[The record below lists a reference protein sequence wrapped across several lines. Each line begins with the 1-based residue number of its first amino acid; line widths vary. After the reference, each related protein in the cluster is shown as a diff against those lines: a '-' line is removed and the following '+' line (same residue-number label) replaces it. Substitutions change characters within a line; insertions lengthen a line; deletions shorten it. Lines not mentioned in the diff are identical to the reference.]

1 MHLGW
6 PARKDR
12 LTLQRPMTFRSFFL
26 ILLIGPPLCVPTV
39 AAQGAQ
45 IQRRA
50 ANAPRPE
57 TTPEAKPAVLKDIP
71 AWRQGVDALDTELWE
86 VADKRFEEALQTP
99 GLTAA
104 DHLKIEWKRLQAWI
118 RGNRAADALA
128 KLKEPAFTD
137 QPETYFW
144 KAQALAALGR
154 FTEAANEFA
163 PALENT
169 KAPHRN
175 EALLSRANLQ
185 LAIGD
190 SDGAFVTLEAL
201 ASTRDPAMVRLAKL
215 RQTDLLL
222 DQGKTAEAR
231 KLLPPPNNL
240 PPADMAEQAF
250 LEAKLLLAEGKSDEA
265 ISTFAALRDQAA
277 GQSQA
282 RYRAAALGMADALA
296 AAGNTEE
303 ASEQLL
309 SELQKQKDSPLLP
322 MIFKRLLAWLPAQPA
337 ADDPVLE
344 RLKQWIPATPA
355 VQSPLIA
362 TAVENDPI
370 LDTSGAADAF
380 PSNTVKTGV
389 PNADLIAHSLYT
401 RAIGCYRQGT
411 TESRHEADSLMN
423 RLRLEFPGHPL
434 VPAALLEM
442 GRWRLAE
449 GKAESAFAALDAVT
463 EISNDS
469 AAKGKAVFL
478 KARSEFEQGRPEA
491 ALALFEE
498 AAKLLPDHAAETAK
512 LNAGLIRLQGGGTPV
527 ILDTGNEEDQSRLA
541 MDLEL
546 ERALSLT
553 DPLES
558 RLALDRFLTRHPSH
572 SRRAEA
578 RLAAASNALKSRP
591 ADPTFA
597 RNQIELIEADPDSV
611 SSISTERL
619 AWLKVELADQ
629 SESPKAAIES
639 ARQYLAAFPN
649 SDRAPEAALIQGRA
663 MFRNEDYHNG
673 RLVLERM
680 AASVPDSTA
689 APAALMLAARAA
701 ALGATEQSR
710 EEGLAL
716 YSKIVAGKGSLAP
729 LARLERASLLNDLGR
744 FDTTVSELQPWF
756 DSMKPGEPLRIP
768 AGLLLADA
776 HYAQGMSKPTSL
788 PAALKIFE
796 QLLAEA
802 ADNHALINRLQYQR
816 GMTYERLAS
825 EDPEAIAKA
834 MESYFSVLQSA
845 DERPPAEWK
854 WFENCGFRALKLQED
869 KGEWVSAMK
878 IASKIAS
885 FKGPRAAE
893 AAERAN
899 TIRMDHQLYDD

>member
-1 MHLGW
+1 MHLDW
-6 PARKDR
+6 PASKDR
-12 LTLQRPMTFRSFFL
+12 LTFRRSMTSRSLFF
-26 ILLIGPPLCVPTV
+26 ILLFGPSLCGTSV
-39 AAQGAQ
+39 AAQGTAT
-45 IQRRA
+45 QRRN
-50 ANAPRPE
+50 ANAARSTNE
-57 TTPEAKPAVLKDIP
+57 NEAKPAVLKDIP

-99 GLTAA
+99 GLAAA
-104 DHLKIEWKRLQAWI
+104 DRMQIEWKRMQAWI
-118 RGNRAADALA
+118 RGNRSVEALA
-128 KLKEPAFTD
+128 KLNDAEFSNL
-137 QPETYFW
+137 PETYFW

-154 FTEAANEFA
+154 FREAANEFA

-169 KAPHRN
+169 KAPHRH

-185 LAIGD
+185 LALGD
-190 SDGAFVTLEAL
+190 SDGAFATLEAL

-215 RQTDLLL
+215 RQTSLLL

-231 KLLPPPNNL
+231 KMLPPPSNL
-240 PPADMAEQAF
+240 PPADLAEQAF
-250 LEAKLLLAEGKSDEA
+250 LEAKLLLAEGKTDES

-309 SELQKQKDSPLLP
+309 SEIQKQKDSPLLQAV
-322 MIFKRLLAWLPAQPA
+322 FKRLLAWLPDQPA
-337 ADDPVLE
+337 ADDPVME
-344 RLKQWIPATPA
+344 RLKQWIPAAAP
-355 VQSPLIA
+355 VQPPLIA
-362 TAVENDPI
+362 SAVETDPA
-370 LDTSGAADAF
+370 LDTSGAVDAY
-380 PSNTVKTGV
+380 PSNTAKTGL
-389 PNADLIAHSLYT
+389 PNADLVAHSLYT

-449 GKAESAFAALDAVT
+449 GKAESAFAALDAVI
-463 EISNDS
+463 EIANGS
-469 AAKGKAVFL
+469 APKGEAFFL
-478 KARSEFEQGRPEA
+478 KARSEFDQGNPQA
-491 ALALFEE
+491 AIELFEE
-498 AAKLLPDHAAETAK
+498 AAKLLPDHAAETAE
-512 LNAGLIRLQGGGTPV
+512 LNAGLIRLQGGSLPV
-527 ILDTGNEEDQSRLA
+527 IPDTGDGEEQSRLA

-546 ERALSLT
+546 ERALTET
-553 DPLES
+553 DPKES
-558 RLALDRFLTRHPSH
+558 RLALERFLTRHPSH
-572 SRRAEA
+572 PRRAEA
-578 RLAAASNALKSRP
+578 RLAAASSALKSRP
-591 ADPTFA
+591 ADPSFA
-597 RNQIELIEADPDSV
+597 REQIELIEQDTETV
-611 SSISTERL
+611 STLSSERL

-649 SDRAPEAALIQGRA
+649 SERAPEAALIQGRA

-680 AASVPDSTA
+680 AASAPDSTA

-716 YSKIVAGKGSLAP
+716 YSKIVAGNGSLAP

-744 FDTTVSELQPWF
+744 FDTTVAELQPWF
-756 DSMKPGEPLRIP
+756 DSMKPGDALRIP
-768 AGLLLADA
+768 AGLLLGDA
-776 HYAQGMSKPTSL
+776 HYAQGVSKPASL

-796 QLLAEA
+796 QLLTEA
-802 ADNHALINRLQYQR
+802 SDNHALVNRLQYQR
-816 GMTYERLAS
+816 GMTFERQAS
-825 EDPEAIAKA
+825 EDPEALTKA
-834 MESYFSVLQSA
+834 MDCYYSVLQSA

-885 FKGPRAAE
+885 FKGPRSAE

>member
-12 LTLQRPMTFRSFFL
+12 LTLRRPMTFRSFFL
-26 ILLIGPPLCVPTV
+26 ILLVGPPLCGTPV
-39 AAQGAQ
+39 AAQGTQ
-45 IQRRA
+45 TQRRA
-50 ANAPRPE
+50 ANAPRADNAPE
-57 TTPEAKPAVLKDIP
+57 TKPAVLKDIP

-99 GLTAA
+99 GLAAA
-104 DHLKIEWKRLQAWI
+104 DRLQIEWKRLQAWI

-128 KLKEPAFTD
+128 KLNEPTFTD
-137 QPETYFW
+137 LPETYFW

-154 FTEAANEFA
+154 FTDAANEFA
-163 PALENT
+163 PALENA
-169 KAPHRN
+169 KVPHRN

-190 SDGAFVTLEAL
+190 SDGAYVTLEAL

-215 RQTDLLL
+215 RQTSLLL

-240 PPADMAEQAF
+240 PPADRAEQAF
-250 LEAKLLLAEGKSDEA
+250 LEAKLLLAEGKTDEA

-309 SELQKQKDSPLLP
+309 SELQKQKDSPLLRAV
-322 MIFKRLLAWLPAQPA
+322 FKRLLAWLPAQPA
-337 ADDPVLE
+337 AGDPVME
-344 RLKQWIPATPA
+344 RLKQWIPATPP
-355 VQSPLIA
+355 VQPPLIA
-362 TAVENDPI
+362 AAVENDPA
-370 LDTSGAADAF
+370 LDTSGAVDAY
-380 PSNTVKTGV
+380 PSNTAKPGL
-389 PNADLIAHSLYT
+389 PNADLVAHSLYT

-463 EISNDS
+463 EIANGS
-469 AAKGKAVFL
+469 AVKGEAVFL
-478 KARSEFEQGRPEA
+478 KARSEFEHGRPEA
-491 ALALFEE
+491 ALTLFEE
-498 AAKLLPDHAAETAK
+498 AAKLLPDHAAETAE
-512 LNAGLIRLQGGGTPV
+512 LNAGLIRLQGGSMPV
-527 ILDTGNEEDQSRLA
+527 IPDTGDENQSRLA

-553 DPLES
+553 DPKES
-558 RLALDRFLTRHPSH
+558 RLALERFLTRHPSH
-572 SRRAEA
+572 PRRAEA
-578 RLAAASNALKSRP
+578 RLAAASSALKSRP
-591 ADPTFA
+591 ADPAFA
-597 RNQIELIEADPDSV
+597 RNQIELIEKDSGAV
-611 SSISTERL
+611 STISPERL

-649 SDRAPEAALIQGRA
+649 SVRAPEAALIQGRA

-680 AASVPDSTA
+680 AASVPNSTA

-716 YSKIVAGKGSLAP
+716 YSKIVAGNGSLAP

-744 FDTTVSELQPWF
+744 FDATVAELQPWF
-756 DSMKPGEPLRIP
+756 DSMKPGDPLRIP
-768 AGLLLADA
+768 AGLLLGDA
-776 HYAQGMSKPTSL
+776 HYAQGVSKPSSL
-788 PAALKIFE
+788 PTALKIFE

-802 ADNHALINRLQYQR
+802 TDNHALINRLQYQR
-816 GMTYERLAS
+816 GMTFERLAS
-825 EDPEAIAKA
+825 EDAEAITKA
-834 MESYFSVLQSA
+834 MDCYYSVLQSA

-885 FKGPRAAE
+885 FKGPRADE